1 MSIPP
6 GPPAI
11 PPGRPPGQP
20 PTQPPGQPPPGPSA
34 RWRKEKRRG
43 AIVATLVV
51 VLVPLTGLAG
61 GWSLVLFLSPLVAFF
76 CVLLGSVLT
85 ITGRT
90 RQFAVGFLIA
100 SAILI
105 FVTAGVCVATLPL
118 NLDQT

>member
-11 PPGRPPGQP
+11 PPSG
-20 PTQPPGQPPPGPSA
+20 QPPGQPPSDPNT

-51 VLVPLTGLAG
+51 VLVPLTVLAG
-61 GWSLVLFLSPLVAFF
+61 GWATVLFISPLVAFF
-76 CVLLGSVLT
+76 CVLLGSVLA
-85 ITGRT
+85 IFERT

-100 SAILI
+100 SGILI
-105 FVTAGVCVATLPL
+105 FVTAGVCVVTLPL
-118 NLDQT
+118 SLRQT